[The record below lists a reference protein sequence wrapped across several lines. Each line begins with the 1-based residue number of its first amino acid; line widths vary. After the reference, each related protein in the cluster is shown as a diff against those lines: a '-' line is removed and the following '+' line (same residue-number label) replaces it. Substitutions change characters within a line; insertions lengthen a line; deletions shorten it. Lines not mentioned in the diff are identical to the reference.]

1 MSEGRGAR
9 DALEADGVGGV
20 GDAVEIT
27 PARAGRKLEVGH
39 AAGTR
44 PEKNALLAGRE
55 GGQIQCR
62 RCGRHSAQ
70 PEEQIDAER
79 LGPEP
84 DCFCPLAGW
93 LRRLE
98 LLVDLIRNRL
108 AALIDPCGSITRK
121 LREAPFPSP
130 FNHSPPR

>member
-1 MSEGRGAR
+1 MLASLKQREACATAVASQSRAQLK
-9 DALEADGVGGV
+9 ALTK
-20 GDAVEIT
+20 IRS

-70 PEEQIDAER
+70 PEEQNDAER

-108 AALIDPCGSITRK
+108 AALIDP
-121 LREAPFPSP
+121 
-130 FNHSPPR
+130 

>member
-1 MSEGRGAR
+1 MSKGRGAR

-84 DCFCPLAGW
+84 YLF
-93 LRRLE
+93 
-98 LLVDLIRNRL
+98 LLTCRSASSACAVG
-108 AALIDPCGSITRK
+108 GSD
-121 LREAPFPSP
+121 
-130 FNHSPPR
+130 